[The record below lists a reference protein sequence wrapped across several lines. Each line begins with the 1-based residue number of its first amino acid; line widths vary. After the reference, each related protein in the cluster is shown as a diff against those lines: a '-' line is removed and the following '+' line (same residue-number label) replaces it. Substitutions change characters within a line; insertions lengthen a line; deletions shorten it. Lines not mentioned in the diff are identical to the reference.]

1 MRLIPTVDDFTSDP
15 VVQRYDDM
23 VNPPG
28 LTNFLGAVQV
38 DHDVTAVRSVNFA
51 PVSHGDTVTGALWV
65 DGRLFRSYG
74 EPVTIQWRPDRVV
87 RSARLGDLAVEST
100 TVTPPGVDGVVVDI
114 AVTNTSDAERMVR
127 LGLSVASTATQAAP
141 WRVPEPPSEP
151 NALAPLPGRA
161 ALLGRAETTAAVS
174 VQGLDADGARAGD
187 RTLEVDVSLA
197 PGERYRFGYVHVVGA
212 DADGALA
219 AYDTVVADVPGQVA
233 AARTLWDDTLRAAF
247 TPGNDQFSGHVPTL
261 ETSNDA
267 LRRLYWWGVLGVIW
281 FRRDSPAS
289 HLGRVYDTLMPRYWQ
304 TTTFIW
310 DFSLSSMIHALL
322 DPVPM
327 RRQIEHWIALDIHR
341 HFGTEWQT
349 GGPAGYWY
357 SVNDYAMIRL
367 VRDYVRWNGE
377 PGFLDVELA
386 AHDGPAKPV
395 AGHVAD
401 WATAWEGLR
410 RKHALADY
418 GGIDNLLEC
427 VSSYVHEVASLNA
440 ANVWNLRAAAD
451 IAALRGDDGLAG
463 DLRTKADALV
473 PHVGEL
479 YVEGQGFWHARQPDG
494 RMLPVRHCY
503 DFTTVGMTI
512 AADLPERRR
521 EEMVAFFVR
530 ELRTPSWMRA
540 LSPYDDD
547 AAFSVRPDHQWNGAY
562 PAWPADA
569 ARSLIE
575 LGRPDVAADWLTG
588 LARTANQG
596 PPGQAHFVEEAAEP
610 LNGGAVK
617 SPPQFPYLID
627 WSCSS
632 AGSWSALVVEGFF
645 GVRPDVDGSVTVRS
659 RLAAVDPDARLRG
672 LRAGGRLVDVD
683 ANGVTDSQ
691 GTHSSAVG

>member
-1 MRLIPTVDDFTSDP
+1 MRLIPTVEDFTSDP

-23 VNPPG
+23 LNPPG

-38 DHDVTAVRSVNFA
+38 DHDITAVRSVNFA

-65 DGRLFRSYG
+65 DGRLFRSFG
-74 EPVTIQWRPDRVV
+74 EPVTIRWRPDRVD
-87 RSARLGDLAVEST
+87 RSARLGDLLIEST
-100 TVTPPGVDGVVVDI
+100 TVTPPGVDGVVVDV
-114 AVTNTSDAERMVR
+114 AVTNTSGVERMVR
-127 LGLSVASTATQAAP
+127 LGLSVASTVTQAGP

-151 NALAPLPGRA
+151 NTLAPVPGRA
-161 ALLGRAETTAAVS
+161 ALLGRATATAAVS
-174 VQGLDADGARAGD
+174 VQGLDADGARVRD
-187 RTLEVDVSLA
+187 RSLEVDVSLA
-197 PGERYRFGYVHVVGA
+197 PGERYRFGYVHVVGT

-219 AYDTVVADVPGQVA
+219 AYDAVVADVPGQVA

-377 PGFLDVELA
+377 PGFLDVELT
-386 AHDGPAKPV
+386 AHDGPAKAV
-395 AGHVAD
+395 AQHVAD
-401 WATAWEGLR
+401 WATAWEGFR
-410 RKHALADY
+410 TSHALADY

-440 ANVWNLRAAAD
+440 ANVWCMRAAAD
-451 IAALRGDDGLAG
+451 IAALRDEGGLAD
-463 DLRTKADALV
+463 DLRKKADALV

-494 RMLPVRHCY
+494 RLLPVRHCY

-521 EEMVAFFVR
+521 EEMVEFFVR
-530 ELRTPSWMRA
+530 ELQTPSWMRA

-575 LGRPDVAADWLTG
+575 LGRPDVAAAWLPG

-632 AGSWSALVVEGFF
+632 AGAWSALVVEGFF
-645 GVRPDVDGSVTVRS
+645 GVRPDVDGSLTVTS
-659 RLAAVDPDARLRG
+659 RLDSVDPGARLRN
-672 LRAGGRLVDVD
+672 LRVGGRLVDVS
-683 ANGVTDSQ
+683 AEGVTA
-691 GTHSSAVG
+691 SA